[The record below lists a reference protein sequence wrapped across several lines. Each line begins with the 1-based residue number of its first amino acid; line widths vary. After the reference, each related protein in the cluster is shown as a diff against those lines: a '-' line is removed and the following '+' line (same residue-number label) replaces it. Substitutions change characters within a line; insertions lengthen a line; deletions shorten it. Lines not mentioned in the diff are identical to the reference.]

1 LLKPHKKVPDKK
13 KENIPYYLPHPVDTS
28 TSNITLEESSLAS
41 THSSDSKPR
50 RARKHHDNVEID
62 PERAAVLEQL
72 RLRQRARKWD
82 QFRDSMK
89 NTLPRHSPGKL
100 LSSKSAV
107 PFEKH
112 LEKLLSRNFR
122 GALVPEHPSFA
133 SKLTLYNYHVIDTYY
148 YHYKTVYIF

>member
-1 LLKPHKKVPDKK
+1 MKPRKKAFDEK
-13 KENIPYYLPHPVDTS
+13 KEDNIPYYLPHPVDPS
-28 TSNITLEESSLAS
+28 TSHTTLEESSVAS

-50 RARKHHDNVEID
+50 RGRKQDKSVEID

-72 RLRQRARKWD
+72 RLRQRARKWN

-100 LSSKSAV
+100 LSSKSAE
-107 PFEKH
+107 PFERH
-112 LEKLLSRNFR
+112 LEKLLNRNFR

-133 SKLTLYNYHVIDTYY
+133 SIKLCIH
-148 YHYKTVYIF
+148 